1 MKDIIDSIYC
11 RLRMYLSEIQ
21 IIISEE
27 KDWFLTYVFVN
38 GFSPKCASVDIRDYY
53 HLLSNFSA
61 KLCHPKQSIK
71 SLQGLQQF
79 GNKIL
84 SSIIINRQTSKSLQG
99 LQRFEN
105 GIPVAYLCRKQN
117 AMMTFKKYS
126 SIENH
131 FDSAFMEKVRNH
143 TLEGTSFVVQEKV
156 HGSNCSFLCDGQDIQ
171 FAKRTAV
178 VDGNEDFYQWQ
189 ELAARYREQ
198 IFKVFGILK
207 EHIPEI
213 TSIIVYGEMFGGA
226 YPHKDVKR
234 IGAMSAIQKGVY
246 YCPGH
251 DFYGF
256 DIFVY
261 TPESNFYLDVDTAN
275 QVFAETGIFY
285 AETLFE
291 GTIDECLAYP
301 NAFPSKIFKHFG
313 LPEIADNICEG
324 IVIRPKEPLY
334 IPNGSRIII
343 KSKNARFAE
352 KKGNRHVPKQ
362 PRIIAD
368 EVSAL
373 FTLAEDYFTEPRLDN
388 VKSHI
393 GEVSFPRDLGRV
405 SGLLAKDVLEDFL
418 KEHSEDYNNLA
429 KQEQKTL
436 NGLLSKRAIDFIKGI
451 IGMP

>member
-1 MKDIIDSIYC
+1 MESD
-11 RLRMYLSEIQ
+11 
-21 IIISEE
+21 
-27 KDWFLTYVFVN
+27 
-38 GFSPKCASVDIRDYY
+38 FSRP
-53 HLLSNFSA
+53 
-61 KLCHPKQSIK
+61 
-71 SLQGLQQF
+71 
-79 GNKIL
+79 
-84 SSIIINRQTSKSLQG
+84 
-99 LQRFEN
+99 
-105 GIPVAYLCRKQN
+105 YLCKKN
-117 AMMTFKKYS
+117 AMLTFKKYT

-131 FDSAFMEKVRNH
+131 FDGTFMEKVRMH
-143 TLEGTSFVVQEKV
+143 TPEGTRFVVQEKV

-178 VDGNEDFYQWQ
+178 VSGEEDFYQWQ
-189 ELAARYREQ
+189 ELAGRYRER
-198 IFKVFGILK
+198 IFKVHGMIK
-207 EHIPEI
+207 ECFSDLQ
-213 TSIIVYGEMFGGA
+213 SIIVYGEMFGGA

-256 DIFVY
+256 DIYVY
-261 TPESNFYLDVDTAN
+261 TPDESFYLDVETTN
-275 QVFAETGIFY
+275 HIFAKSGFLY

-291 GTIDECLAYP
+291 GMLDECLAYP
-301 NAFPSKIFKHFG
+301 NAFPSTLYKHFG
-313 LPEIADNICEG
+313 LPEIEDNICEG
-324 IVIRPKEPLY
+324 VVIRPKEPLY

-352 KKGNRHVPKQ
+352 KKAVKHEPKQ

-373 FTLAEDYFTEPRLDN
+373 FTLADDFFTEPRLNN

-418 KEHSEDYNNLA
+418 KENAEAYNNLA

-436 NGLLSKRAIDFIKGI
+436 NGLLNKRAVDFIKGI
-451 IGMP
+451 IGML